1 MYVQTPEGVW
11 AAKVMFG
18 SWDTQASFV
27 CYYIDGLSDGVGTVF
42 SRPYCAWGLRDG
54 YKMTDGNQISFFEQG
69 MFRQGG
75 LSVASC
81 NGEPCLFN

>member
-27 CYYIDGLSDGVGTVF
+27 CYYIDGLS
-42 SRPYCAWGLRDG
+42 Y
-54 YKMTDGNQISFFEQG
+54 
-69 MFRQGG
+69 
-75 LSVASC
+75 
-81 NGEPCLFN
+81 